1 MELLYWG
8 ALPWDTEKPPYLP
21 TVSSI
26 LTELDIRQVAI
37 AEKDIVLLDAGGVLY
52 SLSLDDGKVVQPE
65 VCTYIIILLL
75 YFPLFINTTQ
85 I

>member
-52 SLSLDDGKVVQPE
+52 SLSLDDGKVVRPE
-65 VCTYIIILLL
+65 VCGAAICNYN
-75 YFPLFINTTQ
+75 YVNS
-85 I
+85 

>member
-21 TVSSI
+21 TVSST

-37 AEKDIVLLDAGGVLY
+37 AEKDIVLLDAGGVIY
-52 SLSLDDGKVVQPE
+52 SLSLDDGKIIQPE
-65 VCTYIIILLL
+65 VLIYL
-75 YFPLFINTTQ
+75 
-85 I
+85 

>member
-8 ALPWDTEKPPYLP
+8 ALPWDTEKPPYIP

-26 LTELDIRQVAI
+26 LTELDIKQVVV

-52 SLSLDDGKVVQPE
+52 SLSLDDGKAIQPE
-65 VCTYIIILLL
+65 VCGTYFNAVCN
-75 YFPLFINTTQ
+75 YKSVNN
-85 I
+85 

>member
-21 TVSSI
+21 TVSSV
-26 LTELDIRQVAI
+26 LTELDIRQVAV

-52 SLSLDDGKVVQPE
+52 SLSLDDGKTIQPE
-65 VCTYIIILLL
+65 VFCTYL
-75 YFPLFINTTQ
+75 
-85 I
+85 

>member
-21 TVSSI
+21 TVSST

-52 SLSLDDGKVVQPE
+52 SLSLDDGKVIQPE
-65 VCTYIIILLL
+65 VLVYYKSIA
-75 YFPLFINTTQ
+75 
-85 I
+85 

>member
-21 TVSSI
+21 TVSNT

-52 SLSLDDGKVVQPE
+52 SLSLDDGKVIQPE
-65 VCTYIIILLL
+65 VLVYYKSIAWPCII
-75 YFPLFINTTQ
+75 N
-85 I
+85 

>member
-21 TVSSI
+21 TVSSV
-26 LTELDIRQVAI
+26 LTELDIRQVAV

-52 SLSLDDGKVVQPE
+52 SLSLDDGKAIQPE
-65 VCTYIIILLL
+65 VFYI
-75 YFPLFINTTQ
+75 YKSVNN
-85 I
+85 

>member
-21 TVSSI
+21 TVSST

-37 AEKDIVLLDAGGVLY
+37 AEKDIVLLDAGGVIY
-52 SLSLDDGKVVQPE
+52 SLSLDDGKVIQPE
-65 VCTYIIILLL
+65 VLILLN
-75 YFPLFINTTQ
+75 IS
-85 I
+85 

>member
-1 MELLYWG
+1 MELLYCG

-21 TVSSI
+21 TVSST

-52 SLSLDDGKVVQPE
+52 SLSLDDGKVIQPE
-65 VCTYIIILLL
+65 VLV
-75 YFPLFINTTQ
+75 
-85 I
+85 